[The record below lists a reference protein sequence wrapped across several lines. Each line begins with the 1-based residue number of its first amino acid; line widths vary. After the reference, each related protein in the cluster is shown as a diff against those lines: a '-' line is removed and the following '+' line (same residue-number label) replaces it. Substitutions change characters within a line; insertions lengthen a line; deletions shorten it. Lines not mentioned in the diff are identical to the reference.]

1 MAKMRLYGCSS
12 PEVCLEKGK
21 RIRRQMDAVGMHEP
35 ISITI
40 REGKRSV
47 PEEIFAPNGV
57 RYSPTSQQIFVLVT
71 DTSDGLS
78 VYEFDLMKIMRDK
91 NARQQIKELII
102 KTNAQSNDF
111 RIKR

>member
-1 MAKMRLYGCSS
+1 
-12 PEVCLEKGK
+12 
-21 RIRRQMDAVGMHEP
+21 
-35 ISITI
+35 
-40 REGKRSV
+40 
-47 PEEIFAPNGV
+47 
-57 RYSPTSQQIFVLVT
+57 VT